1 MTTAML
7 VLSLWTVPTPGIVIT
22 GLEQPLIVGQSANL
36 SCITN
41 ELASFIEWKNQTL
54 MINATNVTALN
65 YPIPLVTDEMQG
77 ETLTCTATVSNTRD
91 TERVMLIVT
100 GTTLSVWLL

>member
-7 VLSLWTVPTPGIVIT
+7 VSLLWTVPTPGIAIA
-22 GLEQPLIVGQSANL
+22 GLEHPLIVGQSTNL

-54 MINATNVTALN
+54 MFNTTHVTVLN
-65 YPIPLVTDEMQG
+65 YTIPLVTDEMQG
-77 ETLTCTATVSNTRD
+77 KTLTCTAIVSNTRD
-91 TERVMLIVT
+91 TERVTLIVT
-100 GTTLSVWLL
+100 GTNPSV